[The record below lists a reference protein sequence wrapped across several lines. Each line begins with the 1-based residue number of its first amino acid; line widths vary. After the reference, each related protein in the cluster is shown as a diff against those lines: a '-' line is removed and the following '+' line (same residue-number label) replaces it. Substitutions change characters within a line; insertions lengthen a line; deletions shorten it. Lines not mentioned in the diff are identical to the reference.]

1 MAQDTAKSDEP
12 LESIDDT
19 SIDDLVLQSLPAPD
33 RLPPMLFLAA
43 LVHGILIIGVT
54 FNAVLGDEFR
64 EAISLEV
71 TIVADPDPNVLEP
84 ERAEYLAQASQQG
97 AGNTQEQARPT
108 AMAESPVPVDN
119 LGSDDGDSLDD
130 SNAVEEFADQ
140 VLTANTELDFDVQDK
155 PREEPAPDVTVAA
168 HLEAGM
174 ELTLPLPQDQQTDLA
189 IRDENPRELVTSVD
203 TKESRVAGYLSR
215 WKSKIET
222 VGVKY
227 FPEEAVIDGIT
238 GSPTLEVTINASGHL
253 TEVLVRRSSGSKA
266 LDQVALSILRRAAP
280 FDPFPEAIRID
291 YDRLRFAYKWQFS
304 HLDVQA
310 TARAN

>member
-1 MAQDTAKSDEP
+1 MAQDTANSDKS
-12 LESIDDT
+12 LESIDDM
-19 SIDDLVLQSLPAPD
+19 VLQSLPAPD

-43 LVHGILIIGVT
+43 LVHGILIIGIT

-84 ERAEYLAQASQQG
+84 ERAEYLAQASQEG

-108 AMAESPVPVDN
+108 AMAESPVPVNN
-119 LGSDDGDSLDD
+119 LGSDDGDRVDD
-130 SNAVEEFADQ
+130 ANAVEEFADQ
-140 VLTANTELDFDVQDK
+140 VLTANAVQDFGVQDK
-155 PREEPAPDVTVAA
+155 PREKPSPEVSVAA
-168 HLEAGM
+168 NLEAGM
-174 ELTLPLPQDQQTDLA
+174 ELTLPLPQDQKTDVA
-189 IRDENPRELVTSVD
+189 IRDRNPRELVTSVD

-215 WKSKIET
+215 WKTKIET

-253 TEVLVRRSSGSKA
+253 MEVLVRRSSGSKT
-266 LDQVALSILRRAAP
+266 LDQVALGILRRAAP

-304 HLDVQA
+304 HLDVQ
-310 TARAN
+310 TAASAN